1 MDYLSVR
8 SGVGLGIIWSEG
20 ERRRNGEP
28 SYKKKIIIIM
38 EIYFVCILPVWQI
51 SDLEFSS
58 FNFHFAIATAN

>member
-1 MDYLSVR
+1 MVYLPVR
-8 SGVGLGIIWSEG
+8 RGWGSYGVRGREEGIESQVT
-20 ERRRNGEP
+20 
-28 SYKKKIIIIM
+28 KKIIIIM